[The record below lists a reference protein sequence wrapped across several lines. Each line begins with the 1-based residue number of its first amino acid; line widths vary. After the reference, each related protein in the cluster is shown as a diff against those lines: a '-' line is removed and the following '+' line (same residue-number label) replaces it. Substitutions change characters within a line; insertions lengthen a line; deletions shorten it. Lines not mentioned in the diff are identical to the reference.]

1 MTLLKLANELD
12 EYNEEVLEEQPSR
25 AIHSD
30 QAATFGERIKG
41 GAAIGGLTGAG
52 KGLISGTLTGLG
64 AGKLKGIKGAGLI
77 PSAAVGGA
85 VGGVTGG
92 LVDTVNGGL
101 TGGFSHVIA
110 KRNEQKAMDAGI
122 EENELDRARRNI
134 GTGSAIAGGLT
145 GLYHGG
151 TSALGHKV
159 ITGNT
164 AGALGKGLASG
175 LLAGGTVYG
184 SGVAA
189 ETMAQRIKNKRIE
202 NELAQQ

>member
-12 EYNEEVLEEQPSR
+12 EYNEELTEEQPSR
-25 AIHSD
+25 ANHSD
-30 QAATFGERIKG
+30 EAATLGERVKG
-41 GAAIGGLTGAG
+41 GAVVGGLTGAG
-52 KGLISGTLTGLG
+52 KGLISGTLTGIG

-77 PSAAVGGA
+77 PPAAIGGTVGGL
-85 VGGVTGG
+85 TGG
-92 LVDTVNGGL
+92 AISALNGGL
-101 TGGFSHVIA
+101 TGGASNIIA
-110 KRNEQKAMDAGI
+110 KRNEQKAIDAGI

-151 TSALGHKV
+151 TRALGHKV
-159 ITGNT
+159 MTGST
-164 AGALGKGLASG
+164 AGALGKGLTSG

-184 SGVAA
+184 SGIGA
-189 ETMAQRIKNKRIE
+189 EALAQRAKNKRIE